1 MENEVVVAK
10 RGVGRPAHVPDEKNR
25 GVVLRAAKMGLPQES
40 IARILKIGLVTLRK
54 HYKDELVTGSIEA
67 NMKVLET
74 LYEVATDKSHRGCVS
89 AAIFWTKVRSG
100 WREVTRTEHTGA
112 DGQPIKAEVSAVSKL
127 DATQMTPEQREALRE
142 IIRQQS
148 QAQVTSSVEETEED
162 EYEDEEDEQDEQDI
176 EDSEGQ
182 GK

>member
-10 RGVGRPAHVPDEKNR
+10 RGVGRPAHVPKDDLRE
-25 GVVLRAAKMGLPQES
+25 VVRRAAGMGLPQES
-40 IARILKIGLVTLRK
+40 IARMMKIGLVTLRK
-54 HYKDELVTGSIEA
+54 HYKDELSTGSTVA
-67 NMKVLET
+67 NMEVLET
-74 LYEVATDKSHRGCVS
+74 LYSIATDKEHRGCVS

-100 WREVTRTEHTGA
+100 WREVSRTEHTGA

-127 DATQMTPEQREALRE
+127 DATNMTPEQRDALRE

-148 QAQVTSSVEETEED
+148 QAQVTSSVEESEED
-162 EYEDEEDEQDEQDI
+162 DYEDDEDEQDI

>member
-10 RGVGRPAHVPDEKNR
+10 RGVGRPAHVPNKTLRD
-25 GVVLRAAKMGLPQES
+25 VVLRAAGMGLPQES
-40 IARILKIGLVTLRK
+40 IARMMKIGLVTLRK
-54 HYKDELVTGSIEA
+54 HYKDELATGSTEA

-74 LYEVATDKSHRGCVS
+74 LYSVATDKEHRGCVS

-100 WREVTRTEHTGA
+100 WREVSRTEHTGA

-148 QAQVTSSVEETEED
+148 QAQVTSSFDEAEEEEEEED
-162 EYEDEEDEQDEQDI
+162 DEEDEQDF

-182 GK
+182 DK

>member
-25 GVVLRAAKMGLPQES
+25 GVVLRAAGMGLPQES

-54 HYKDELVTGSIEA
+54 HYKEELSTGSAEC

-74 LYEVATDKSHRGCVS
+74 LYEVATDKEHRGCVS

-127 DATQMTPEQREALRE
+127 DATNMTPEQREALRE

-148 QAQVTSSVEETEED
+148 QAQVTSSVEESEED
-162 EYEDEEDEQDEQDI
+162 DYEDDEDEQDI

>member
-10 RGVGRPAHVPDEKNR
+10 RGVGRPAHVPNDLLR
-25 GVVLRAAKMGLPQES
+25 GVVLRAAGMGLPQES
-40 IARILKIGLVTLRK
+40 IARMMKIGLVTLRK
-54 HYKDELVTGSIEA
+54 HYKDELSTGGTEA
-67 NMKVLET
+67 NMRVLET
-74 LYEVATDKSHRGCVS
+74 LYEVATDKEHRGCVS

-100 WREVTRTEHTGA
+100 WREVSRTEHTGA

-127 DATQMTPEQREALRE
+127 DATNMTPEQRDALRE

-162 EYEDEEDEQDEQDI
+162 DYEDDEDEQDI

>member
-1 MENEVVVAK
+1 MENEVVVVK

-25 GVVLRAAKMGLPQES
+25 GVVLRAAGMGLPQES

-54 HYKDELVTGSIEA
+54 HYKEELSTGSAEC

-127 DATQMTPEQREALRE
+127 DATNMTPEQREALRE

-162 EYEDEEDEQDEQDI
+162 EYEDEEDDQDEQDI